1 MYRHVAE
8 GNEVRCMSDS
18 LPTMFRN
25 ASRYNRHLELTKA
38 GVAVTETSEGPVVLA
53 AIRRHALEVTGF
65 VRDGM
70 PAMMHGMME

>member
-25 ASRYNRHLELTKA
+25 ASRYNRHLALTKA
-38 GVAVTETSEGPVVLA
+38 GVAVTETSEDPVALA